1 MLLNISDLKTWLH
14 RDLGQREK
22 LLLVLASLDSPS
34 QIRDIK
40 ERAIEAGFQLP
51 RSWNPSNSLG
61 RSKGMAIRTPKGW
74 EITESGKQH
83 LRNLGV
89 SKISPAAIQVATDLR
104 EILSKINDSEIRS
117 FLEEAIGCYEAQ
129 FFRSAIVM
137 SWTGAVAVLHKY
149 VHSNYLT
156 QFNTEAKRVNPR
168 WRDAIN
174 QDDLGNMR
182 EGEFLDRIAAISV
195 ISNDVKKEL
204 KNCLNRRNSCGHA
217 NSFRVSANT
226 TAHHIEVLLLNVFE
240 RLQ

>member
-1 MLLNISDLKTWLH
+1 M
-14 RDLGQREK
+14 
-22 LLLVLASLDSPS
+22 
-34 QIRDIK
+34 K
-40 ERAIEAGFQLP
+40 ERANEAGFQLP
-51 RSWNPSNSLG
+51 RNWNPSNSLG

-74 EITESGKQH
+74 EITESGKLH

-156 QFNTEAKRVNPR
+156 EFNNEAKRVNSR
-168 WRDAIN
+168 CRDAIS
-174 QDDLGNMR
+174 QDDSPSHRDITSQCFR
-182 EGEFLDRIAAISV
+182 ETAIDVDTSATRK
-195 ISNDVKKEL
+195 ISIHFIMDCPINANDS
-204 KNCLNRRNSCGHA
+204 NCPN
-217 NSFRVSANT
+217 
-226 TAHHIEVLLLNVFE
+226 
-240 RLQ
+240 